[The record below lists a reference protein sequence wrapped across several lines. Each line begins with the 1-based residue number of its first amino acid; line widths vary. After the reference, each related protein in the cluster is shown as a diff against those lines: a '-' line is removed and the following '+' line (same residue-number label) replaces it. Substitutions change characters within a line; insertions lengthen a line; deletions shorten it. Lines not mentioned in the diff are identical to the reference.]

1 MEWLAFAYVFWSR
14 PYGEG
19 LSMSMGLSMFYA
31 ALRGD
36 LERKFDFDLILTSD
50 GPVLFFLCV
59 NAY

>member
-1 MEWLAFAYVFWSR
+1 
-14 PYGEG
+14 
-19 LSMSMGLSMFYA
+19 MSMGLSMFYA